1 MPKECR
7 TLKLWIHSLPQ
18 AHVPPLFFSFS
29 PDAGLENGHLTICLR
44 RNLLHIWQLTQP
56 QLTLPAP
63 LPPPISR
70 ISPHQVLSVVT
81 KYLFYE

>member
-63 LPPPISR
+63 LPPRLPYLPTPGLVCSD
-70 ISPHQVLSVVT
+70 QVFIL
-81 KYLFYE
+81 